1 MCVCVYIYIYIYIY
15 KAQLKN
21 ELTSSRNKTKFFGY
35 CIIFLFPSKL
45 SDLRPS
51 SQDKDASSKA

>member
-1 MCVCVYIYIYIYIY
+1 MCVCVYIYIYIY

-21 ELTSSRNKTKFFGY
+21 ELTSSRNKTQSFDY

-51 SQDKDASSKA
+51 SQDKDAS